1 MKIKKPKMVSC
12 KEEIIKISEEINK
25 PFFEI
30 RYNNLFAQNN
40 LHFIFSDKVFC
51 NEEFNKKLFNLI
63 SLGIKREHDFKT
75 LLPYYKSYTND
86 FKKI

>member
-1 MKIKKPKMVSC
+1 MKR
-12 KEEIIKISEEINK
+12 KISETQIIEEINK

-30 RYNNLFAQNN
+30 RYNNLFIQNN

-63 SLGIKREHDFKT
+63 SLGIKLENETKT
-75 LLPYYKSYTND
+75 
-86 FKKI
+86 KK

>member
-1 MKIKKPKMVSC
+1 MK
-12 KEEIIKISEEINK
+12 KEREWEGKWFQFYSRLWKQGEG
-25 PFFEI
+25 
-30 RYNNLFAQNN
+30 LM
-40 LHFIFSDKVFC
+40 
-51 NEEFNKKLFNLI
+51 